1 MNQLN
6 VEKKKYRVH
15 VTETITNYGIIE
27 VEAYSQFEAE
37 MVAEDEFQSS
47 EHDDGTVGWDTCL
60 LSENGVPVVWSDE
73 AAAKGSDSPYVPF
86 LKTQASPL
94 RSITVQS
101 E

>member
-27 VEAYSQFEAE
+27 VEAYSQFEAK

-47 EHDDGTVGWDTCL
+47 EHDDG
-60 LSENGVPVVWSDE
+60 
-73 AAAKGSDSPYVPF
+73 
-86 LKTQASPL
+86 
-94 RSITVQS
+94 
-101 E
+101 